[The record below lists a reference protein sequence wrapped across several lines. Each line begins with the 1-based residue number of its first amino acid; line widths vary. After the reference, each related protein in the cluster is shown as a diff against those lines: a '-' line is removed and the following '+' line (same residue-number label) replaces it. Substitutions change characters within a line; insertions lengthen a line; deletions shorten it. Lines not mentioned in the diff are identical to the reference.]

1 MDWETVIGLEIHAQL
16 ATKSK
21 IFSGSATAYG
31 APPNTQASLVDLAY
45 PGVLPVLNA
54 EAVRMAVKFG
64 LSIGAEVARRSVF
77 ARKNY
82 FYPDLPKGYQISQ
95 YELPVVKQG
104 KLTVML
110 DDGRAMSIGVTRAH
124 LEEDAGKSLHE
135 GLGSASGIDLNRAGT
150 PLLEIVSEPD
160 MRSAKEAVAYM
171 KKIHTLV
178 RYLEICD
185 GNMQEGS
192 FRCDA
197 NVSVRPKGREKFG
210 TRAEIKNLNSFR
222 FVEKAIN
229 FEVARQIELL
239 ESGGTVVQETRLYD
253 SDKDET
259 RPMRSKE
266 EANDYRYFPDPDLLP
281 VHIDESF
288 VEAVRATLPE
298 LPDEKAA
305 RFAREFGL
313 SAYDAGCLSASREL
327 GAYFEALAAQLGEGT
342 AQRHATHAKLAANW
356 VMGEL
361 SSALNRDNAEIMASR
376 IAPAQLSGLL
386 ARIVDQTISGKMAK
400 EVFEAMWAEGKSA
413 DAIIEAKGLK
423 QITDS
428 GAIEGVIDAVIAA
441 NPKQLADYRSGKD
454 KLFGFFVGQ
463 VMKATAGKANPAQLN
478 ELLKR
483 KLGGGAHDA

>member
-1 MDWETVIGLEIHAQL
+1 MSNWEVVIGLEIHAQL

-31 APPNTQASLVDLAY
+31 APPNTQADLVDLAY

-54 EAVRMAVKFG
+54 RVLEMAVKFG
-64 LSIGAEVARRSVF
+64 LAVDATVARRSVF

-95 YELPVVKQG
+95 YELPVVARGSLK
-104 KLTVML
+104 VML
-110 DDGRAMSIGVTRAH
+110 EDGSVKTVGITRAH

-135 GLGSASGIDLNRAGT
+135 GLANATGIDLNRAGT

-197 NVSVRPKGREKFG
+197 NVSVRPKGQEKLG

-222 FVEKAIN
+222 FVEKAIQY
-229 FEVARQIELL
+229 EVARQVELIE
-239 ESGGTVVQETRLYD
+239 GGGKVVQETRLYD

-259 RPMRSKE
+259 RSMRSKE

-281 VHIDESF
+281 VEIDEPF
-288 VEAVRATLPE
+288 IEAVRATLPE
-298 LPDEKAA
+298 LPDQKAA
-305 RFAREFGL
+305 RFAKDFAL
-313 SAYDAGCLSASREL
+313 SAYDAGVLSASREL
-327 GAYFEALAAQLGEGT
+327 GAYFEAVILGLG
-342 AQRHATHAKLAANW
+342 ASHAKLGANW

-361 SSALNRDNAEIMASR
+361 SSALNRDNVDIEHSKV
-376 IAPAQLSGLL
+376 APAALTGLL
-386 ARIVDQTISGKMAK
+386 KRIVDETISGKIAK
-400 EVFEAMWAEGKSA
+400 EVFEAMWSEGHSA
-413 DAIIEAKGLK
+413 DGIIEAKGLR

-428 GAIEGVIDAVIAA
+428 SAIEGVIDAVIAA

-463 VMKATAGKANPAQLN
+463 VMKATGGKANPAQLN
-478 ELLKR
+478 ELLKT
-483 KLGGGAHDA
+483 KLGGT